1 MPRKN
6 ALPQAKSSMVT
17 GSLGITQSSGLDRH
31 AVYARQRVDEFKNDN
46 IASTQS
52 ARQAKDATDLVVEPD
67 RQYAQLIRRLTPG
80 ECELLQGF
88 PPGWTDIPSASDSAR
103 YRALGNSIPVP
114 CVEFI
119 MKSLN
124 EVVSLGM

>member
-31 AVYARQRVDEFKNDN
+31 AVYARQRVDEFKDDD

-52 ARQAKDATDLVVEPD
+52 ARQSKDATDLVMEPD
-67 RQYAQLIRRLTPG
+67 RQYAQLIRRLTPL
-80 ECELLQGF
+80 ECERLQGF
-88 PPGWTDIPSASDSAR
+88 LDDWTNIPGASDSAR
-103 YRALGNSIPVP
+103 YRALGNSVAIP
-114 CVEFI
+114 
-119 MKSLN
+119 
-124 EVVSLGM
+124 